1 MRQRF
6 KYNKVQSNVDMA
18 WEGIILSKPIGTVLV
33 VDDEREITE
42 LIGLFLTKEGFAVH
56 AAECGQDALGLADA
70 LSPDLVIL
78 DVSLGDMDGIEVCR
92 RLREGNCA
100 EVPILFLS
108 CKSEDAD
115 IVLGLSEGG
124 DDYITKPFSP
134 RQLVARVQAHIR
146 RRRRRDRQ
154 QAEEQQRPMTFGSL
168 EIDPGRFEVRRD
180 GEQLTLSAKE
190 FELLCVLARQPNRI
204 FAMNELYRL
213 VWHTDSMGDTRT
225 LMVHI
230 SNLRKKIEPDPSNPV
245 YIHTVRGFGY
255 RFLADCSSLQD
266 AR

>member
-1 MRQRF
+1 MNR
-6 KYNKVQSNVDMA
+6 
-18 WEGIILSKPIGTVLV
+18 PIGTVLV

-56 AAECGQDALGLADA
+56 AVNDGADAVRIAEA
-70 LSPDLVIL
+70 LSPDLVLL
-78 DVSLGDMDGIEVCR
+78 DVSLGDADGIEVCR
-92 RLREGNCA
+92 RLRAGSCA
-100 EVPILFLS
+100 DVPILFLS

-115 IVLGLSEGG
+115 IVRGLSEGG

-134 RQLVARVQAHIR
+134 RQLVARVHAHIR
-146 RRRRRDRQ
+146 RRRQRERP
-154 QAEEQQRPMTFGSL
+154 QADEQPAVLLYDGL
-168 EIDPGRFEVRRD
+168 EIDPARFEVRRG
-180 GEQLTLSAKE
+180 GEALQLSAKE

-230 SNLRKKIEPDPSNPV
+230 SNLRKKIEPDPSNPT

-255 RFLADCSSLQD
+255 RFSAECRELED
-266 AR
+266 AH

>member
-6 KYNKVQSNVDMA
+6 QYNKVQSNVDMA
-18 WEGIILSKPIGTVLV
+18 WEGTILSKPIGTVLV

-56 AAECGQDALGLADA
+56 AAEGGEEALRIAEA

-92 RLREGNCA
+92 RLREGGCA
-100 EVPILFLS
+100 DVPILFLS

-115 IVLGLSEGG
+115 IVLGLTEGG

-146 RRRRRDRQ
+146 RRRQRERP
-154 QAEEQQRPMTFGSL
+154 QAEEQHGLMAFGSL
-168 EIDPGRFEVRRD
+168 EIDPDRFEVRRD
-180 GEQLTLSAKE
+180 GETLPLSAKE

-255 RFLADCSSLQD
+255 RFLTDCQSLQD

>member
-1 MRQRF
+1 M
-6 KYNKVQSNVDMA
+6 
-18 WEGIILSKPIGTVLV
+18 SKPIGTVLV

-56 AAECGQDALGLADA
+56 AADNGQEALRIAEA
-70 LSPDLVIL
+70 LDPDLVIL
-78 DVSLGDMDGIEVCR
+78 DVSLGDMDGIALCKT
-92 RLREGNCA
+92 LRGGSCA
-100 EVPILFLS
+100 DVPILFLS

-134 RQLVARVQAHIR
+134 RQLVARVHAHIR
-146 RRRRRDRQ
+146 RSRQ
-154 QAEEQQRPMTFGSL
+154 RERPQAEEPAGILTYGGL
-168 EIDPGRFEVRRD
+168 EIDPDGFEVRRD
-180 GEQLTLSAKE
+180 GELLPLSAKE

-230 SNLRKKIEPDPSNPV
+230 SNLRKKIEPDPSRPV

-255 RFLADCSSLQD
+255 RFLAECQSLD
-266 AR
+266 EAR